1 MLLPIPLN
9 ESSELSALL
18 ADIAA
23 GGDEDRR
30 ERIRERHADTLKR
43 LSRALAL
50 DAEAPEQR
58 HDNRVAGVVIVFAA
72 EAETR
77 RRRRREAEQSE
88 AEIVVRAPEFAPV
101 APAVP
106 RGPALEEDRF
116 ALCAQPVLQ
125 LASNAVVQ
133 HELLLRMTGADGA
146 LLLPRAFLPAMA
158 DAGLMAEVDTWV
170 MRRAI
175 ELIADQE
182 HAGRKLRLE
191 VNLSADAVTSASFA
205 LTLEAELAAQAI
217 DPSRLV
223 LEVSESL
230 AAEHA
235 EATSALARR
244 ARGLGSRFA
253 IDNVGSSFAS
263 LRHLKH
269 IPIDYLKID
278 GSLTASLTESRADR
292 LVLEALVGI
301 AHGLGAA
308 AVAEWVS
315 DVETVAL
322 LREAGV
328 DMAQG
333 HRIGRPL
340 PIGETPHHT
349 VEHGDG
355 Y

>member
-1 MLLPIPLN
+1 M
-9 ESSELSALL
+9 
-18 ADIAA
+18 
-23 GGDEDRR
+23 
-30 ERIRERHADTLKR
+30 
-43 LSRALAL
+43 
-50 DAEAPEQR
+50 
-58 HDNRVAGVVIVFAA
+58 
-72 EAETR
+72 
-77 RRRRREAEQSE
+77 
-88 AEIVVRAPEFAPV
+88 
-101 APAVP
+101 
-106 RGPALEEDRF
+106 
-116 ALCAQPVLQ
+116 LQ

-158 DAGLMAEVDTWV
+158 EAGMMAEVDVWV

-191 VNLSADAVTSASFA
+191 VNLSADAVTSASFTLA
-205 LTLEAELAAQAI
+205 LEAELAAQAI

-230 AAEHA
+230 AAEHP
-235 EATSALARR
+235 EQVSSLARR
-244 ARGLGSRFA
+244 ARGLGCRFA
-253 IDNVGSSFAS
+253 LDNVGSSFAA
-263 LRHLKH
+263 LRVLKS
-269 IPIDYLKID
+269 IPVDYLKID
-278 GSLTASLTESRADR
+278 GSLTAGLTESRADR

-301 AHGLGAA
+301 AHGLGAV

-340 PIGETPHHT
+340 PIGETQHHT
-349 VEHGDG
+349 VEHPDG